1 MSRRILLLDD
11 PARQALLH
19 RELDEE
25 QLPHLLRGVV
35 AVPSSV
41 ILSAAADC
49 TPLLA
54 HHLEPL
60 LLLQGSTCL
69 IR

>member
-1 MSRRILLLDD
+1 MEGAGGERVRCVVRL
-11 PARQALLH
+11 
-19 RELDEE
+19 E
-25 QLPHLLRGVV
+25 LLRGVV